1 MNNSLKALL
10 GAALLSTILI
20 GCEHSQT
27 RDGQT
32 SANSMNAN
40 TQCDGKMGDKKMDCK
55 MKDKKDC
62 KMADMKDCKMD
73 GKKMSTDCPTAKAD
87 KSHCD
92 GEMKKAMDC
101 GPDCTKPCC
110 ADKTAG

>member
-27 RDGQT
+27 RDSQT
-32 SANSMNAN
+32 SANSMNAAAG
-40 TQCDGKMGDKKMDCK
+40 CDGEMG
-55 MKDKKDC
+55 DKKDC

-73 GKKMSTDCPTAKAD
+73 GMKDCKLAEMKD
-87 KSHCD
+87 CK
-92 GEMKKAMDC
+92 MKKAMDC
-101 GPDCTKPCC
+101 GKDCTKPCC